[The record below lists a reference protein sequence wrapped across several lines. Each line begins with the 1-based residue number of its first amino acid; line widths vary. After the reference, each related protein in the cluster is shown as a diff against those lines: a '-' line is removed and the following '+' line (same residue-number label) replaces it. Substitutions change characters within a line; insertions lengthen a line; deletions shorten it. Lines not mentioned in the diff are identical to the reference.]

1 MQQGSLIDLQ
11 PDFDGATYD
20 RAQDHARLTNQ
31 LALVRDYMLR
41 HGEWRTL
48 REIHAATGAPEAS
61 ISARLL
67 ILLGISGVL
76 LVLGRWGYQQMV
88 YEEHVMQADAARRIR
103 TLLKNEKDKGLRG
116 SVGANTGRR
125 APVERAS

>member
-1 MQQGSLIDLQ
+1 M
-11 PDFDGATYD
+11 
-20 RAQDHARLTNQ
+20 
-31 LALVRDYMLR
+31 
-41 HGEWRTL
+41 
-48 REIHAATGAPEAS
+48 
-61 ISARLL
+61 RLL